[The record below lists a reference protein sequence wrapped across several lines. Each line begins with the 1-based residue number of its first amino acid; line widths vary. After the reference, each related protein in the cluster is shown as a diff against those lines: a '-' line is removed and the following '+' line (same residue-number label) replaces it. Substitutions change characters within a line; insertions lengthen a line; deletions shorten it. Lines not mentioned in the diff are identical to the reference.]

1 MKAIMLSAF
10 GLVILVNANSA
21 SAAPIFMTVLDNVGT
36 ELGGL
41 TFRDGDIANY
51 EPTTDTA
58 TLFFS
63 EDLIAPAADLTA
75 LHIMPNGDIILSV
88 LFNNRTLGGL
98 TFDDGDL
105 VRYNPGTDTA
115 VIFGI
120 SESSFT
126 DAGNPDI
133 SAAYVRDN
141 GNILLSTFSDHTI
154 GGLSYT
160 DGDIIEYDPVNDIG
174 SLLVAESA
182 IFDDGDGDI
191 DALHLLPN
199 GNYVLSASV
208 DETISGTA
216 FLDGDLV
223 EYNPTTDTASLFF
236 SEGLFTD
243 GVNSHDVNGV
253 WVAPEPTALV
263 LLALGGGMLFGRRR
277 R

>member
-1 MKAIMLSAF
+1 MRTTTLVAF
-10 GLVILVNANSA
+10 GLALLVNANTTSA
-21 SAAPIFMTVLDNVGT
+21 VPIFMTVLDNVGT

-41 TFRDGDIANY
+41 TFRDGDVANY

-63 EDLIAPAADLTA
+63 EDLIAPSADLTA

-98 TFDDGDL
+98 TFNDGDL
-105 VRYNPGTDTA
+105 VRYNPNTDTA
-115 VIFGI
+115 TIFGI
-120 SESSFT
+120 SEASFT

-133 SAAYVRDN
+133 SAVYVRAN
-141 GNILLSTFSDHTI
+141 GNILVSTLGDHTL
-154 GGLSYT
+154 GGLAYT
-160 DGDIIEYDPVNDIG
+160 DGDIIEYDPVNDTG
-174 SLLVAESA
+174 TLLVAESA

-199 GNYVLSASV
+199 GNYVLSATL
-208 DETISGTA
+208 DETISGTL
-216 FLDGDLV
+216 FGDGDLV
-223 EYNPTTDTASLFF
+223 EYNPGSDTASLFF
-236 SEGLFTD
+236 NEGLFTD

-253 WVAPEPTALV
+253 WVAPEPSALA
-263 LLALGGGMLFGRRR
+263 LLALGGAMLLNRRR